1 MRNDAPT
8 SEQIEEW
15 LRPPT
20 QAEVDLALAQ
30 FAANVRN
37 HYRDRL
43 KGLYLFGSRARE
55 DHRPDSDA
63 DVAVVLQD
71 GDWVSWKERRVLSRL
86 AYEPSLE
93 SGLAIQAW
101 PFSEQ
106 QWGRAESGPTAP
118 LIEAARREAV
128 VMR

>member
-1 MRNDAPT
+1 MSNQVPT

-20 QAEVDLALAQ
+20 QAEVELALVQ
-30 FAANVRN
+30 FAANVRD
-37 HYRDRL
+37 HYGDRL
-43 KGLYLFGSRARE
+43 KGIYLFGSRARG

-71 GDWVSWKERRVLSRL
+71 GDWVSWKERRALSRL

-118 LIEAARREAV
+118 VIEAARRESVAL
-128 VMR
+128 R

>member
-1 MRNDAPT
+1 M
-8 SEQIEEW
+8 SENPVPDVDEL

-20 QAEVDLALAQ
+20 HPEVEAALAQ
-30 FAANVRN
+30 FAANVRD

-43 KGLYLFGSRARE
+43 KGLYLFGSRARG
-55 DHRPDSDA
+55 DNRPDSDA

-71 GDWVSWKERRVLSRL
+71 GDWVGWKERRVLNRL

-101 PFSEQ
+101 PFSDQ
-106 QWGRAESGPTAP
+106 QWQHAGSQPNAP
-118 LIEAARREAV
+118 LIDAARREAV
-128 VMR
+128 ALR